1 MLFRSP
7 DDGAARVIGST
18 LHFASGA
25 LEVESL
31 ALEGPGAARL
41 KLRLPGARSGE
52 VALALP
58 SVARLVRVHV
68 AFDEALDV
76 RIQLGGVVN
85 PSEISDR

>member
-1 MLFRSP
+1 
-7 DDGAARVIGST
+7 

-52 VALALP
+52 IALALP
-58 SVARLVRVHV
+58 SVARLVRAHV

-76 RIQLGGVVN
+76 RIQLGGVVD